1 MVQELQTS
9 NPSDIIYPE
18 TDGKS
23 MADNTLQF
31 RWIVK
36 IKENLEILF
45 AAVADVFVAG
55 DLLWYPV
62 EGNNTLAVA
71 PDAMIVFGRPKAD
84 RRSYLQW
91 QENNIAPQ
99 VVFEIL
105 SHSNTQ
111 KEMAKKLEFYRKY
124 GVEEYYLIDP
134 YKVELCGWLRRDQD
148 LTVIDNIENWVSPQ
162 LKIRFELTAAQLEIY
177 YPDGKRFLTPVELAQ
192 KAEEAEQQLEQE
204 RQRAEEAEA
213 RIKLLEERLKA
224 AGIDPEQL

>member
-1 MVQELQTS
+1 MVQECQVTQGL
-9 NPSDIIYPE
+9 DIFYPE
-18 TDGKS
+18 SDGKP

-45 AAVADVFVAG
+45 ANVADVFIAG

-62 EGNNTLAVA
+62 EGNNALAVA
-71 PDAMIVFGRPKAD
+71 PDAMIVFGRPKGD

-91 QENNIAPQ
+91 QEDNIAPQ

-134 YKVELCGWLRRDQD
+134 DKVELCGWLRRDDD
-148 LTVIDNIENWVSPQ
+148 LMVIDNIENWVSPQ
-162 LKIRFELTAAQLEIY
+162 LNIRFELTADQLEIY
-177 YPDGKRFLTPVELAQ
+177 YPDGKQFLTPVELAQ
-192 KAEEAEQQLEQE
+192 RAEQAEQQL
-204 RQRAEEAEA
+204 AEAEA
-213 RIKLLEERLKA
+213 RIKRLEERLKA
-224 AGIDPEQL
+224 AGIDPEQLE

>member
-1 MVQELQTS
+1 MIQEIKTTHKS
-9 NPSDIIYPE
+9 GIIYPE
-18 TDGKS
+18 SDGKP

-45 AAVADVFVAG
+45 ANVADVFIAG

-62 EGNNTLAVA
+62 EGNNTITAA
-71 PDAMIVFGRPKAD
+71 PDAMVVFGRPKGD

-91 QENNIAPQ
+91 REDNIAPQ
-99 VVFEIL
+99 VVFEVL

-134 YKVELCGWLRRDQD
+134 NKIELCGWLRYDDD
-148 LTVIDNIENWVSPQ
+148 LIVIDNIENWVSPQ
-162 LKIRFELTAAQLEIY
+162 LNIRFELTANKLEIY

-192 KAEEAEQQLEQE
+192 KAEEAEQQLTQE
-204 RQRAEEAEA
+204 RQRVEEAEA
-213 RIKLLEERLKA
+213 RIMLLEERLRA

>member
-1 MVQELQTS
+1 MVQELQS
-9 NPSDIIYPE
+9 SKYSEIVYPE
-18 TDGKS
+18 SDGKP

-45 AAVADVFVAG
+45 ANNADVFIAG

-62 EGNNTLAVA
+62 EGNNTITAA
-71 PDAMIVFGRPKAD
+71 PDAMIVFGRPKGD

-124 GVEEYYLIDP
+124 DVEEYYLIDP
-134 YKVELCGWLRRDQD
+134 YKIELCGWLRNDND
-148 LTVIDNIENWVSPQ
+148 LIVIDNIENWVSPQ
-162 LKIRFELTAAQLEIY
+162 LNIRFELTTDRLEIY

-192 KAEEAEQQLEQE
+192 KAEEAEQQLAQ
-204 RQRAEEAEA
+204 AEA

-224 AGIDPEQL
+224 AGIDPQQL